1 LIQTVFDNHNKQES
15 KSMQKILFT
24 AALAMGLSTQVL
36 ASQELATSK
45 SCMACHA
52 IDHKVVGP
60 AYQDVAKKYA
70 GDAGAQAR
78 LATKILKGGGGVW
91 GPIPM
96 PANSQVSEAEASQLA
111 AWVLSL
117 KN

>member
-1 LIQTVFDNHNKQES
+1 MNSTFLSLTVASVLGFCS
-15 KSMQKILFT
+15 L
-24 AALAMGLSTQVL
+24 TQAL
-36 ASQELATSK
+36 ASQELATAK
-45 SCMACHA
+45 NCMACHA
-52 IDHKVVGP
+52 VDRKVVGP
-60 AYQDVAKKYA
+60 GYLDVAKKYS

-96 PANSQVSEAEASQLA
+96 PANTQVNEAEANQLA

-117 KN
+117 K